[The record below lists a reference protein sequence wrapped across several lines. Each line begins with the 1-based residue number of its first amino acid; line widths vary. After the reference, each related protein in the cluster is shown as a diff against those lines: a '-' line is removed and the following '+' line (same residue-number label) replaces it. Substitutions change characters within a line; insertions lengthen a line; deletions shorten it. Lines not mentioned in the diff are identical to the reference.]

1 MGETPEWWENTLN
14 SIQSSEAR
22 AQIEKKRD
30 MIISWLKNEFSIDV
44 YKWRDTYQDRLNRL
58 DEIDWDNLED

>member
-1 MGETPEWWENTLN
+1 
-14 SIQSSEAR
+14 
-22 AQIEKKRD
+22 

-44 YKWRDTYQDRLNRL
+44 YKWGDTYEGRLNRL